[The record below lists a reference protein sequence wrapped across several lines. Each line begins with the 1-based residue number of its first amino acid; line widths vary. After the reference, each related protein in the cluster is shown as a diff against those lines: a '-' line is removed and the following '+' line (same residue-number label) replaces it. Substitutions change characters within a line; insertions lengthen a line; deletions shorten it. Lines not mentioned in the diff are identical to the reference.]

1 MMVLLS
7 LFSGQQWRGRH
18 RQTCGH
24 RGRRGWD
31 GGREQHGNM
40 YITICKIDGQRE
52 SALGPG
58 SSNQGSVNKL
68 EGWDGV
74 GGEREVQ
81 MEGTYVY
88 LCIHSTPHPEVWQ
101 KPTQYCKAIILQLK
115 INKFKK
121 FCKAVFFFFKENTLH
136 LLYAGSIYT

>member
-1 MMVLLS
+1 MERPTQADLRT
-7 LFSGQQWRGRH
+7 Q
-18 RQTCGH
+18 

-68 EGWDGV
+68 EGWDGWE
-74 GGEREVQ
+74 ERGRFKWREH
-81 MEGTYVY
+81 MYTYVY
-88 LCIHSTPHPEVWQ
+88 IAPH
-101 KPTQYCKAIILQLK
+101 ILKYGRNQHNIVKQLSS
-115 INKFKK
+115 N
-121 FCKAVFFFFKENTLH
+121 
-136 LLYAGSIYT
+136 